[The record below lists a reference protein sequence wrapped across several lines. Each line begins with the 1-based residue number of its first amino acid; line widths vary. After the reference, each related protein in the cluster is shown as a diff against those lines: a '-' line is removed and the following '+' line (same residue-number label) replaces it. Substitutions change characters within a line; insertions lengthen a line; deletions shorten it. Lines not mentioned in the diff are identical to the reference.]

1 MTAMIVGLLL
11 CLALSVAVMSLVA
24 IPARRE
30 GREVLT
36 ARGERVVV
44 KVREG
49 ADGAASRTSDLI
61 SSATSKRSVDK
72 GATLTKGAATD
83 KPVTPTKRQ
92 AS

>member
-11 CLALSVAVMSLVA
+11 CLVLSVLVMGLVA

-30 GREVLT
+30 GREILT

-44 KVREG
+44 KVRES
-49 ADGAASRTSDLI
+49 ADGAASRTSELI
-61 SSATSKRSVDK
+61 SGTSGSKRRV
-72 GATLTKGAATD
+72 TD
-83 KPVTPTKRQ
+83 KRK

>member
-1 MTAMIVGLLL
+1 MIVGLLL
-11 CLALSVAVMSLVA
+11 CLVLSVAVMALVA

-30 GREVLT
+30 GREILT

-49 ADGAASRTSDLI
+49 ADGAASRTSGLI
-61 SSATSKRSVDK
+61 SSATPGKRSPTDSEPPNKHGVPPKHGVPDK
-72 GATLTKGAATD
+72 
-83 KPVTPTKRQ
+83 RR

>member
-11 CLALSVAVMSLVA
+11 CLVLSVLVMGLVA

-30 GREVLT
+30 GREILT

-44 KVREG
+44 KVRES
-49 ADGAASRTSDLI
+49 ADGAASRTSGLI
-61 SSATSKRSVDK
+61 SGTSGGKRAV
-72 GATLTKGAATD
+72 TD
-83 KPVTPTKRQ
+83 KRK